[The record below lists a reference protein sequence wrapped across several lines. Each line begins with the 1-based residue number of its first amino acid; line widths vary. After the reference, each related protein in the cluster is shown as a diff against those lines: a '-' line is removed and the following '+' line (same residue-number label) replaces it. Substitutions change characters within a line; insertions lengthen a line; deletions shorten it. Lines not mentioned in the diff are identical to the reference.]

1 MKKFLKILLIIVG
14 IVFLIFAALI
24 CIGLFVDYD
33 DHIEN
38 GRYTYVPEDD
48 NKDNAY
54 VEFNLSDYDKK
65 DSELIYYSSVEEA
78 ILNSPLNA
86 ENEEF
91 SVPED
96 FLNHVDEI
104 LHIWNGKQYDTIFYR
119 AGSDNNP
126 VQGFVMARCKK
137 QVDEASVQYAF
148 MNATP
153 VTTKADSILISDIT
167 ELIHSSLKLSDFQ
180 QDLNPN
186 YPDTRFVFG
195 YAHDKEIYSLEVE
208 GQKPDGIIEY
218 EEYGI
223 TYDESSPSYLYQDS
237 LIKNLRDGDFLYT
250 NAAGSIKLIIQ
261 RDDNGHIQSIDVE

>member
-1 MKKFLKILLIIVG
+1 MKKFLKILLIVIG

-137 QVDEASVQYAF
+137 QVEEASVQYAF

-167 ELIHSSLKLSDFQ
+167 ELIRSSLKLSDFQ

-195 YAHDKEIYSLEVE
+195 YAHIHADAAEHGRFHAAEQHLRLTRAGTQIAVR
-208 GQKPDGIIEY
+208 
-218 EEYGI
+218 I
-223 TYDESSPSYLYQDS
+223 T
-237 LIKNLRDGDFLYT
+237 
-250 NAAGSIKLIIQ
+250 
-261 RDDNGHIQSIDVE
+261 H

>member
-1 MKKFLKILLIIVG
+1 MKKFLKILIIIIG

-119 AGSDNNP
+119 AGSDNDP

-137 QVDEASVQYAF
+137 QVEEATVQYAF

-223 TYDESSPSYLYQDS
+223 TYDESSQSYLYQDS

>member
-137 QVDEASVQYAF
+137 QVEEASVQYAF

-153 VTTKADSILISDIT
+153 VTTKEDSILISDIT
-167 ELIHSSLKLSDFQ
+167 ELIRSSLKLSDFQ

-195 YAHDKEIYSLEVE
+195 YGNQNTTCQI
-208 GQKPDGIIEY
+208 QKTSVHQCLGVQIGKASGNQPTDNTQKKSNQAQS
-218 EEYGI
+218 YGHQNNH
-223 TYDESSPSYLYQDS
+223 S
-237 LIKNLRDGDFLYT
+237 DF
-250 NAAGSIKLIIQ
+250 
-261 RDDNGHIQSIDVE
+261 